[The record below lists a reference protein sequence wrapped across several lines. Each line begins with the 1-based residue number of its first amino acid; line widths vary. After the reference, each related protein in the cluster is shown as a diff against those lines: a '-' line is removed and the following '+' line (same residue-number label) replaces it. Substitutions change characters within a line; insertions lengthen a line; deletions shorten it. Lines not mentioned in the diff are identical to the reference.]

1 MSQALRD
8 NLKRLLAPRHLAF
21 IGGRSMARALK
32 RCAEGGYPGQL
43 WLVNPQH
50 DQLEGVPCV
59 PSVAELPCGP
69 DAVFIATNRELTLSC
84 VAELAAKGAGGAIC
98 YASGFAE
105 TGEQGQALQRRL
117 LDAAADMALLGPN
130 CYGLLDYLHGA
141 ALWPVAHGGQAVEKG
156 VAVLTQSGNFA
167 YNLSMSD
174 RSLPI
179 AYMASVGNQAQLGV
193 AELMDV
199 LLDEPRVTA
208 IGLHLEG
215 LNNVPGFARA
225 AHKALEKGIPVIAL
239 KTGVSQLG
247 AELALSHTSSLA
259 GSDALYDS
267 LFERLG
273 VIRVSGPVSFM
284 ETLKAAACGKLP
296 TGPSLIALACSGGDA
311 GLIADYAEG
320 NGLILAKLDNDQ
332 RGELAQVLPSY
343 ANLVNPLDFTT
354 AIWGD
359 AAALERMLDSAL
371 RTPADAALLVL
382 DYPDEASGE
391 RPQCDLLLEL
401 YCAALERHGKTG
413 VVASA
418 FPELLPASARER
430 LHGHGVAALQGV
442 EDALAAWGRIAAYRQ
457 RRQRLLALGESALAP
472 LCPQALSDSG
482 QLLDEWQSKQALQ
495 AFGLPIPSGVLSTP
509 DQALEAARALGYPL
523 VLKAVSSDLPHKTEA
538 GAVALNL
545 RNEQDLQ
552 AAIAAMRENLAR
564 HAPGLPF
571 ERVLLERMA
580 APPLAELII
589 GIKRAEGF
597 GLALVLGAGGI
608 LVELLQDS
616 HSLLLP
622 TTDGAIRAALLSLRS
637 APLLQGF
644 RGRAAADLDALVAAI
659 RAVADY
665 AGENAARLLELDV
678 NPLLVDER
686 GCVAV
691 DALIRLAPPS
701 GKAQQAFEKGRRGSR
716 DKAKTG
722 EDAEFTSCK

>member
-1 MSQALRD
+1 MSQAIRD
-8 NLKRLLAPRHLAF
+8 NLKRLLAPQHLAF
-21 IGGRSMARALK
+21 VGGRSMARALK
-32 RCAEGGYPGQL
+32 RCAEGGYAGQL

-50 DQLEGVPCV
+50 AELEGVPCV
-59 PSVAELPCGP
+59 RSVADLPCGP
-69 DAVFIATNRELTLSC
+69 DAVFIATNKELTVQT

-105 TGEQGQALQRRL
+105 TGAAGQALQDQL
-117 LDAAADMALLGPN
+117 LKAAGDMALLGPN
-130 CYGLLDYLHGA
+130 CYGLLDYLHSA

-215 LNNVPGFARA
+215 LKNVPGFARA
-225 AHKALEKGIPVIAL
+225 AHKALEKGIPIIAL

-284 ETLKAAACGKLP
+284 ETLKAAACGNLP
-296 TGPSLIALACSGGDA
+296 AGPELIALACSGGDA
-311 GLIADYAEG
+311 GLIADYAER
-320 NGLILAKLDNDQ
+320 NGLRLPALDNGQ
-332 RGELAQVLPSY
+332 RAELAQVLPSY

-354 AIWGD
+354 AIWGEREALD
-359 AAALERMLDSAL
+359 AMLDSVL

-382 DYPDEASGE
+382 DYPAEDSGE

-401 YCAALERHGKTG
+401 YCAALTRHGKSG
-413 VVASA
+413 FVASA

-442 EDALAAWGRIAAYRQ
+442 EDGLAAWGRIVGYRQ
-457 RRQRLLALGESALAP
+457 RRQQLLDLGESALVP
-472 LCPQALSDSG
+472 FCPRALHAQG

-495 AFGLPIPSGVLSTP
+495 AFGLPTPMARLSTP
-509 DQALEAARALGYPL
+509 AEALNAAQQLGYPL
-523 VLKAVSSDLPHKTEA
+523 VLKAVSSELPHKTEA

-545 RNEQDLQ
+545 ADGPALQ
-552 AAIAAMRENLAR
+552 AALAQMGQRIAAY
-564 HAPGLPF
+564 APGVAF
-571 ERVLLERMA
+571 DRVLLERMA
-580 APPLAELII
+580 PASLAELIV
-589 GIKRAEGF
+589 GIKREEGF
-597 GLALVLGAGGI
+597 GLALVIGAGGI
-608 LVELLQDS
+608 LVELLKDS
-616 HSLLLP
+616 RSLLLP
-622 TTDGAIRAALLSLRS
+622 TTDGAIRNALLGLRS

-644 RGRAAADLDALVAAI
+644 RGRPAADLEALVAAI
-659 RAVADY
+659 RAVANY
-665 AGENAARLLELDV
+665 AGEHAERLLELDV
-678 NPLLVDER
+678 NPLLVGSD

-691 DALIRLAPPS
+691 DALIRLA
-701 GKAQQAFEKGRRGSR
+701 QE
-716 DKAKTG
+716 
-722 EDAEFTSCK
+722 